1 MKDKVTCGH
10 NLWFKNKYDDTHER
24 WDLTNYDP
32 GKGEAWK
39 TVQQSNSGLTETGVA
54 KWMGRAIPAFCSAFV
69 AKATLVMVD
78 ER

>member
-32 GKGEAWK
+32 GKGE
-39 TVQQSNSGLTETGVA
+39 
-54 KWMGRAIPAFCSAFV
+54 
-69 AKATLVMVD
+69 D
-78 ER
+78 